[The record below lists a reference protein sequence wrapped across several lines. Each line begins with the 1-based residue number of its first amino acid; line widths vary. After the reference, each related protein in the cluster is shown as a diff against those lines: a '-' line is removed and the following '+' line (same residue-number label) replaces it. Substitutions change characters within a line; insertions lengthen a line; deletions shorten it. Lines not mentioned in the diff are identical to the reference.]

1 MSPIEFVFAVKMS
14 QLDSNDY
21 IQFERGSSASGHW
34 HFRHMPASQPVSWI
48 AFAYTAQICIISA
61 RSAINA
67 KHTVAGSSGSSVS
80 ATVSRL
86 SATTANSHSIFF
98 FEFSSIQ
105 CCCCCWFFFLSWL
118 LIEPANAVSILTA
131 YWYVWNIFFL
141 FVALNQHLVNMVNYT
156 ATRHHLLS
164 RSVYIDFII

>member
-1 MSPIEFVFAVKMS
+1 MS

-105 CCCCCWFFFLSWL
+105 CCCCCWFFFSVMTINRTCKRSEYSHCVLVRL
-118 LIEPANAVSILTA
+118 E
-131 YWYVWNIFFL
+131 YFFL

>member
-131 YWYVWNIFFL
+131 YWYVWNIFFCS
-141 FVALNQHLVNMVNYT
+141 
-156 ATRHHLLS
+156 LLWIS
-164 RSVYIDFII
+164 T